1 MSAVWR
7 SIGRC
12 GLLGAAGAL
21 VVAIGDFAASWPWLA
36 DERDRVELL
45 LRLIALEV
53 PAGALAGA
61 LLGACSRA
69 ATGLARAVR
78 EPWRERAWPLPFVV
92 LASPALVAIA
102 WLLFTGASAS
112 RLPARPLLVAV
123 AALALLTGAYL
134 AARGGR
140 ALLGWARATSWP
152 AALAAAALLLG
163 AHFGVTKIDQRVLP
177 GLYDYLHALLTV
189 LAWLLATLALAVLAA
204 RSPRLH
210 AASRVRALGP
220 ATLAIAVGVLA
231 IGLFTLSANQTVRVA
246 LLSPRA
252 AAARSLML
260 ALAPALA
267 ATESRAAASPMSD
280 ARPRALR
287 RTEGG
292 PVIEGAHVLLV
303 TIDALRADH
312 LGLYG
317 YRARPTSAA
326 LDRFAAES
334 IVFDTAY
341 AQAPHSSYSLSS
353 LMTAEYLYQL
363 HDVGVP
369 LPTETLATA
378 LHRAG
383 YHAAALY
390 TEGIFHTDGAQL
402 AQYRDS
408 GFGFPRRSHR
418 NVRAEE
424 KTDEVLAELDL
435 VMRSGEP
442 PSLIWAHYF
451 DVHEPYLDTSFGTAD
466 VERYD
471 AEIRNVDRAF
481 ERLLREAR
489 GRVSRPL
496 IVVVTADHGEEFRD
510 HGGVYHGSTVYQ
522 EQIRVPLIVHVPGL
536 EARRVQ
542 TPVELVDVAPTLLEL
557 VGVPPPPSMR
567 GDDLRALVTSG
578 EARLGPVYAS
588 AGTKHMVVSW
598 PHKLIADLR
607 YGTFELYDLERD
619 PRERDNLADDH
630 PAVVQGLDGAL
641 RSWLDSLADATDDPY
656 ASALYR
662 GRLVDRSVSPELAA
676 IVSDARAPGAVRA
689 EAARLLGSLPS
700 AVTVTALTRAV
711 ADDDDDVRAEAAI
724 ALSWL
729 ERRAGQPVARRLLE
743 GEAGDRRVRA
753 AIGLGR
759 LRDPAAVPV
768 LIQVMADPAVSEPHR
783 FEAVRL
789 LGLSRDERAVEPL
802 LALLDDGRIRRRAV
816 LALGNVGDARAFE
829 PLVAQLA
836 SAQHSTVRESSAR
849 ALGQLA
855 DPRAIDPLITAA
867 IRDRLPSAGE
877 SLVRL
882 GALEGRVGGL
892 DLAPGVTGLG
902 ECHALPRTDEDAGYL
917 NRTYCEAPARS
928 ELTLAL
934 PDAVRAAPSVM
945 VLLRARRIDA
955 GAAVTLRA
963 RLGAEELAPMRVEG
977 EWAEHR
983 AEVQSARLAPL
994 LVLEA
999 DDAAARLAIDHV
1011 LVLPMP

>member
-21 VVAIGDFAASWPWLA
+21 VVALGDFGASWLWLA

-61 LLGACSRA
+61 LLGASLWA
-69 ATGLARAVR
+69 ATRLTRATR
-78 EPWRERAWPLPFVV
+78 EPWRERAWPLPFVA
-92 LASPALVAIA
+92 LASPGLCAIA

-112 RLPARPLLVAV
+112 RLPMRPLLVAV
-123 AALALLTGAYL
+123 AALALLAGAYL
-134 AARGGR
+134 TARGAR
-140 ALLGWARATSWP
+140 ALLGWARSTSWP
-152 AALAAAALLLG
+152 AALAVAALLLG

-189 LAWLLATLALAVLAA
+189 VAWLLATLAMAVLAA

-210 AASRVRALGP
+210 AASRARALGP
-220 ATLAIAVGVLA
+220 ATLAFAVGVLA

-267 ATESRAAASPMSD
+267 ATESRAAASPASE

-334 IVFDTAY
+334 IVFETAY

-353 LMTAEYLYQL
+353 LMTSEYLYQL

-402 AQYRDS
+402 AQYRDA

-489 GRVSRPL
+489 ARVTRPL
-496 IVVVTADHGEEFRD
+496 IVLVTADHGEEFRD

-536 EARRVQ
+536 EPRRVQ

-557 VGVPPPPSMR
+557 VSVPPPPSMR
-567 GDDLRALVTSG
+567 GDDLRVLVTGG
-578 EARLGPVYAS
+578 ELLGPVFAS

-619 PRERDNLADDH
+619 PRERDNLADDR
-630 PAVVQGLDGAL
+630 PALVQELDRAL
-641 RSWLDSLADATDDPY
+641 RSFLDSLADGTGDPY

-662 GRLVDRSVSPELAA
+662 GRLVDRSVSPELAT
-676 IVSDARAPGAVRA
+676 IVGHASAPAAVRA

-700 AVTVTALTRAV
+700 RVTVTALTRALS
-711 ADDDDDVRAEAAI
+711 DEDEDVRAEAAI
-724 ALSWL
+724 ALTWL
-729 ERRAGQPVARRLLE
+729 ERRAGQPGARRLLE

-759 LRDPAAVPV
+759 LRDPEAVAV
-768 LIQVMADPAVSEPHR
+768 LIEAIADPAVSEPHR

-789 LGLSRDERAVEPL
+789 LGLSQDERAVEPL
-802 LALLDDGRIRRRAV
+802 LALLDDGRVRRRAV
-816 LALGNVGDARAFE
+816 LALGRIGDARAFE
-829 PLVAQLA
+829 PLVEQLT

-855 DPRAIDPLITAA
+855 DPRAVDPLITAA
-867 IRDRLPSAGE
+867 IGDRLPSAGE

-882 GALEGRVGGL
+882 GALDGRIGGL

-902 ECHALPRTDEDAGYL
+902 VCRALPRSDEDRGYL
-917 NRTYCEAPARS
+917 NRTYCEASARS

-994 LVLEA
+994 LILEA
-999 DDAAARLAIDHV
+999 EDPAARLAIDHV